1 MIIKI
6 LAIIALIMGT
16 LIFLA
21 LGTFLTYGFFKVVKF
36 ALKLMGIYIYYKTYK
51 EFDRKVIKNLKKIKY
66 LKK

>member
-36 ALKLMGIYIYYKTYK
+36 ALRLMGIYI
-51 EFDRKVIKNLKKIKY
+51 
-66 LKK
+66 